1 MNIFKNKRLQS
12 SAIVY
17 PLVSGLIVIGTCTSG
32 GQEAKSVMKLLRT
45 GVSRIGSIFSQR
57 SSSSPILTSLRTNNS
72 SFQSSSDSSTT
83 TLSRSR
89 SRSSSK
95 NKIYISTSSS
105 TSSNTKK
112 TKKIETKIEVLQSR
126 VNFDD
131 GYKRILEDKLT
142 NMGDKGGALGQ
153 LLYIDIQDAG
163 KRKAENNHK
172 ILKLQKQLDSM
183 K

>member
-12 SAIVY
+12 GAIVY

-32 GQEAKSVMKLLRT
+32 GQEAKSVMRLLRT
-45 GVSRIGSIFSQR
+45 GVSRINSIFSQR
-57 SSSSPILTSLRTNNS
+57 SSSSPILTSLKTNNS
-72 SFQSSSDSSTT
+72 SFQSSSNNSTT
-83 TLSRSR
+83 TLSRSN
-89 SRSSSK
+89 SG

-163 KRKAENNHK
+163 RRKAENHHK

>member
-12 SAIVY
+12 GAIVY

-32 GQEAKSVMKLLRT
+32 GQEAKSVMRLLRT
-45 GVSRIGSIFSQR
+45 GVSRISSIFSQR
-57 SSSSPILTSLRTNNS
+57 SSSSPILTSLKTNNS
-72 SFQSSSDSSTT
+72 SFQSSSNNSTT
-83 TLSRSR
+83 TLSRSD
-89 SRSSSK
+89 SG

-131 GYKRILEDKLT
+131 EYKKLLEDKLT

-163 KRKAENNHK
+163 KRRAENQHK
-172 ILKLQKQLDSM
+172 ISKLQKQLDSM

>member
-12 SAIVY
+12 GAIVY
-17 PLVSGLIVIGTCTSG
+17 PLVSGLIVVGTCTSG

-45 GVSRIGSIFSQR
+45 GVSRISSIFSER
-57 SSSSPILTSLRTNNS
+57 SSSSPVLTSLRTNNS
-72 SFQSSSDSSTT
+72 SFQSSSGNSTT
-83 TLSRSR
+83 TLSRSN
-89 SRSSSK
+89 SG
-95 NKIYISTSSS
+95 NKIYISASSS

-131 GYKRILEDKLT
+131 GYKKILEDKLT

-163 KRKAENNHK
+163 RRKAENHHK
-172 ILKLQKQLDSM
+172 ILKLQKQLNSM

>member
-12 SAIVY
+12 GAIVY

-32 GQEAKSVMKLLRT
+32 GQEAKSVMRLLRT
-45 GVSRIGSIFSQR
+45 GVSRINSIFSQR
-57 SSSSPILTSLRTNNS
+57 SSSSPILTSLKTNNS
-72 SFQSSSDSSTT
+72 SFQSSSNNSTT
-83 TLSRSR
+83 TLSRSN
-89 SRSSSK
+89 SG

-131 GYKRILEDKLT
+131 GYKRILEGKLT

-153 LLYIDIQDAG
+153 LLYMDIQDAG
-163 KRKAENNHK
+163 RRKAENHHK

>member
-12 SAIVY
+12 GAIVY

-45 GVSRIGSIFSQR
+45 GVSRISSIFSEK

-72 SFQSSSDSSTT
+72 SFESSSDNSIT
-83 TLSRSR
+83 TLSRSN
-89 SRSSSK
+89 SG
-95 NKIYISTSSS
+95 NKIYISASSS

-112 TKKIETKIEVLQSR
+112 TQKIETKIEVLQSR

-142 NMGDKGGALGQ
+142 NMGDKGGALAQ

-163 KRKAENNHK
+163 RRKAENHHK
-172 ILKLQKQLDSM
+172 ILKLQKQLNSM

>member
-12 SAIVY
+12 GAIVY

-45 GVSRIGSIFSQR
+45 GVSRISSIFSER
-57 SSSSPILTSLRTNNS
+57 SSSSPVLTSLRTNNS
-72 SFQSSSDSSTT
+72 SFQSSSGNSTT
-83 TLSRSR
+83 TLSRSN
-89 SRSSSK
+89 SG
-95 NKIYISTSSS
+95 NKIYISASSS

-131 GYKRILEDKLT
+131 GYKRILEGKLT

-163 KRKAENNHK
+163 RRKAENHHK
-172 ILKLQKQLDSM
+172 ILKLQKQLNSM

>member
-12 SAIVY
+12 GAIVY

-45 GVSRIGSIFSQR
+45 GVSRINSIFSQK
-57 SSSSPILTSLRTNNS
+57 SSSSPILTSLKTNNS
-72 SFQSSSDSSTT
+72 SFQSSSNNSTT
-83 TLSRSR
+83 TLSRSN
-89 SRSSSK
+89 SG

-112 TKKIETKIEVLQSR
+112 TQKIETKIEVLQSR

-131 GYKRILEDKLT
+131 GYKKILEDKLT

-163 KRKAENNHK
+163 RRKAENHHK
-172 ILKLQKQLDSM
+172 ILKLQKQLNSM

>member
-17 PLVSGLIVIGTCTSG
+17 PLVSGLIVVGTCTSG

-45 GVSRIGSIFSQR
+45 GVSRINSIFSQR
-57 SSSSPILTSLRTNNS
+57 PSSSPILTSLKTNNS
-72 SFQSSSDSSTT
+72 SFQSSSNNSTT
-83 TLSRSR
+83 TLSRSD
-89 SRSSSK
+89 SG

-112 TKKIETKIEVLQSR
+112 TKKIETKIEILQSR

-131 GYKRILEDKLT
+131 GYKKILEGKLT

-163 KRKAENNHK
+163 RRRAENQHK
-172 ILKLQKQLDSM
+172 ILKLQKQLNSM

>member
-32 GQEAKSVMKLLRT
+32 GQEAKSVMRLLRT
-45 GVSRIGSIFSQR
+45 GVSGISSIFSQR
-57 SSSSPILTSLRTNNS
+57 SSSSPVLTSLKTNNS

-83 TLSRSR
+83 TLSRS
-89 SRSSSK
+89 SSKSSK

-142 NMGDKGGALGQ
+142 NMRDKGSALGQ

-163 KRKAENNHK
+163 RRRAENQHK
-172 ILKLQKQLDSM
+172 ILKLQKQINSM

>member
-45 GVSRIGSIFSQR
+45 GVSRVGSFFSQR
-57 SSSSPILTSLRTNNS
+57 PSSSPILTSLRTNNS
-72 SFQSSSDSSTT
+72 SFESSSDNSTT
-83 TLSRSR
+83 TLSRSN
-89 SRSSSK
+89 SG
-95 NKIYISTSSS
+95 NKIYISASSS

-112 TKKIETKIEVLQSR
+112 TQKIETKIEVLQSR

-131 GYKRILEDKLT
+131 GYKRILEGKLT

-153 LLYIDIQDAG
+153 LLYMDIQDAG
-163 KRKAENNHK
+163 RRKAENHHK

>member
-45 GVSRIGSIFSQR
+45 GVSRISSIFSQR

-72 SFQSSSDSSTT
+72 SFQSSSGNSTT
-83 TLSRSR
+83 TLSRSN
-89 SRSSSK
+89 SG
-95 NKIYISTSSS
+95 NKIYISASSS

-131 GYKRILEDKLT
+131 GYKKILEDKLT

-163 KRKAENNHK
+163 RRKAENHHK
-172 ILKLQKQLDSM
+172 ILKLQKQLNSM

>member
-12 SAIVY
+12 GAIVY

-32 GQEAKSVMKLLRT
+32 GQEAKSVMRLLRT
-45 GVSRIGSIFSQR
+45 GVSRISSIFSQR
-57 SSSSPILTSLRTNNS
+57 SSSSPILTSLKTNNS
-72 SFQSSSDSSTT
+72 SFQSSSNNSTT
-83 TLSRSR
+83 TLSRSN
-89 SRSSSK
+89 SG

-112 TKKIETKIEVLQSR
+112 TKKIETKIEILQSR

-131 GYKRILEDKLT
+131 GYKKILEGKLT

-163 KRKAENNHK
+163 KRRAENQHK
-172 ILKLQKQLDSM
+172 ISKLQKQLDSM

>member
-12 SAIVY
+12 GAIVY

-45 GVSRIGSIFSQR
+45 GISRIGSIFSQR
-57 SSSSPILTSLRTNNS
+57 PPSSPILTSLKTNNS
-72 SFQSSSDSSTT
+72 SFQSSSGNSTT
-83 TLSRSR
+83 TLS
-89 SRSSSK
+89 SSNFK

-112 TKKIETKIEVLQSR
+112 TETKIEVLQSR
-126 VNFDD
+126 INFDSE
-131 GYKRILEDKLT
+131 YKKILEDRLT
-142 NMGDKGGALGQ
+142 NMEDKGGALGQ
-153 LLYIDIQDAG
+153 LLYIDIQSASE
-163 KRKAENNHK
+163 RIAENQHK
-172 ILKLQKQLDSM
+172 ILKLKNSSTLM

>member
-45 GVSRIGSIFSQR
+45 GVSRISSIFSQKP
-57 SSSSPILTSLRTNNS
+57 SSSPILTSLRTNNS
-72 SFQSSSDSSTT
+72 SFESSSDNSTT
-83 TLSRSR
+83 TLSRSN
-89 SRSSSK
+89 SG
-95 NKIYISTSSS
+95 NKIYISASSS

-163 KRKAENNHK
+163 RRKAENHHK

>member
-12 SAIVY
+12 GAIVY

-45 GVSRIGSIFSQR
+45 GVSRIGSFFSQR
-57 SSSSPILTSLRTNNS
+57 PSSSPILKSLRTNNS
-72 SFQSSSDSSTT
+72 SFQSSSNNSTT
-83 TLSRSR
+83 TLSRSN
-89 SRSSSK
+89 SG
-95 NKIYISTSSS
+95 NKLYISASSS

-131 GYKRILEDKLT
+131 GYKSILEDKLT
-142 NMGDKGGALGQ
+142 NMRDKGSALGQ
-153 LLYIDIQDAG
+153 LLYMDIQDAG
-163 KRKAENNHK
+163 RRKAENHHK

>member
-12 SAIVY
+12 GAIVY

-45 GVSRIGSIFSQR
+45 GVSRINSIFSQR
-57 SSSSPILTSLRTNNS
+57 PSSSPILTSLRTNSS
-72 SFQSSSDSSTT
+72 SFQSSSGNSTT
-83 TLSRSR
+83 TLSRSN
-89 SRSSSK
+89 SG
-95 NKIYISTSSS
+95 NKLYISASSS

-112 TKKIETKIEVLQSR
+112 TKKIETKIRVLQSR
-126 VNFDD
+126 VNFDE
-131 GYKRILEDKLT
+131 GYKDILESRLT

-153 LLYIDIQDAG
+153 LLYIDIQSAG
-163 KRKAENNHK
+163 ERIAENQHK
-172 ILKLQKQLDSM
+172 ILKLQKQLNSM

>member
-12 SAIVY
+12 GAIVY
-17 PLVSGLIVIGTCTSG
+17 PLVSGLIVIGTYTSG

-45 GVSRIGSIFSQR
+45 GVSRIGSFFSQR
-57 SSSSPILTSLRTNNS
+57 PSSSPILKSLRTNNS
-72 SFQSSSDSSTT
+72 SFQSSSNNSTT
-83 TLSRSR
+83 TLSRSN
-89 SRSSSK
+89 SG
-95 NKIYISTSSS
+95 NKLYISASSS

-131 GYKRILEDKLT
+131 GYKSILEDKLT
-142 NMGDKGGALGQ
+142 NMRDKGSALGQ
-153 LLYIDIQDAG
+153 LLYMDIQDAG
-163 KRKAENNHK
+163 RRKAENHHK

>member
-45 GVSRIGSIFSQR
+45 GVSRINSIFSQR
-57 SSSSPILTSLRTNNS
+57 PSSSPILTSLKTNNS
-72 SFQSSSDSSTT
+72 SFQSSSNNSTT
-83 TLSRSR
+83 TLSRSD
-89 SRSSSK
+89 SG

-112 TKKIETKIEVLQSR
+112 TKKIETKIEILQSR

-131 GYKRILEDKLT
+131 GYKKILEGKLT

-163 KRKAENNHK
+163 RRKAENHHK